1 MIHRIKQLTAKAIEH
16 KGLRK
21 YGANMS
27 WLFIEKAV
35 RMVIGFTVG
44 IYVARQLGPAKYG
57 ILNYAI
63 SFAAIFSFLVSL
75 GMDQIMVR
83 ELVKFPEKRDELMGT
98 SLLLRLAGY
107 IIMLGG
113 IWGGLALSNNDMNT
127 NLIILVIAAG
137 YLFQIFQTI
146 DFYFQ
151 AHVLSK
157 YVAISQM
164 TAWIIVSALRA
175 VFAYLNLPLLFFAY
189 LEAGNIILTSLG
201 YLIFYILKADS
212 VAKWRY
218 KTATA
223 KFLLKN
229 SWPLMLSSVAIM
241 IYMRIDQIMIKAMI
255 GAEAVGQYAVAVRLC
270 EIWYILP
277 GIIVGSLFPAIIR
290 SREVSE
296 SHYKHRLQM
305 LFSFMIWSAIAIS
318 AFFTFAGEY
327 IIIQLYG
334 HKYSDSALVFRIYTW
349 VTVFVFYG
357 TASGKWII
365 NEQLQRY
372 ALYLSI
378 MGCVTNVILNYILI
392 SRFMLC
398 GAAAA
403 TLISYFIATYFGY
416 FCIKKLRNLFNMFNQ
431 SFNISK
437 LLFRR

>member
-212 VAKWRY
+212 IAKWRY

-229 SWPLMLSSVAIM
+229 SWPLMLSSVATDIN
-241 IYMRIDQIMIKAMI
+241 MRIDQVMLREMANVEDV
-255 GAEAVGQYAVAVRLC
+255 GFYAAVSRIVML
-270 EIWYILP
+270 WYFFP
-277 GIIVGSLFPAIIR
+277 VVVGSTVFPAIIR
-290 SREVSE
+290 AKDISE
-296 SHYKHRLQM
+296 SLYQSRLKR
-305 LFSFMIWSAIAIS
+305 FFVFMVWSALGLVLLMSICNK
-318 AFFTFAGEY
+318 Y
-327 IIIQLYG
+327 IILLLYG
-334 HKYSDSALVFRIYTW
+334 KAFAPSVDILYVYVWGILLVFFGSARRRW
-349 VTVFVFYG
+349 LVVEG
-357 TASGKWII
+357 
-365 NEQLQRY
+365 LQSQI
-372 ALYLSI
+372 LVCSI
-378 MGCVTNVILNYILI
+378 VGAIVNVILNYVFIPHWKGVGSAWATVISFFITFLI
-392 SRFMLC
+392 VPLFLKKGMTNAKLFLGSIFRFWRL
-398 GAAAA
+398 
-403 TLISYFIATYFGY
+403 
-416 FCIKKLRNLFNMFNQ
+416 
-431 SFNISK
+431 
-437 LLFRR
+437 